1 MMACYVTLHLQGG
14 NVTARRLNPE
24 GLKLTMRLPLDPEK
38 NTHEAD
44 EFLRR
49 AINNAPPSAAI
60 TFSPPDNERL
70 RYCADA
76 RARLNPRHASHR

>member
-49 AINNAPPSAAI
+49 AINNAPPLAQRSRSRRLTMSASAI
-60 TFSPPDNERL
+60 AQTQG
-70 RYCADA
+70 
-76 RARLNPRHASHR
+76 HA